1 MRAATL
7 YLSLSV
13 FSAGLA
19 AFGPGLAPAAAQ
31 APEQNS
37 TNLGAFDERMIG
49 RIVYGPDGQ
58 PVGEV
63 RALDRGRLI
72 VAVDSA
78 LGIGTRE
85 IGLTRAQ
92 VGQSG
97 SGLQPRLV
105 TSLTRQELSRLP
117 EAGGENAPL
126 TGPPRGTPR
135 P

>member
-1 MRAATL
+1 MRAAAL

-13 FSAGLA
+13 LAAGLA
-19 AFGPGLAPAAAQ
+19 AAQ
-31 APEQNS
+31 VPEQNS

-49 RIVYGPDGQ
+49 RIVHGPDGR
-58 PVGEV
+58 PIGEV

-92 VGQSG
+92 VSQSG

-105 TSLTRQELSRLP
+105 TSLTRDELSRLP
-117 EAGGENAPL
+117 EAGAEAAPL
-126 TGPPRGTPR
+126 TGPPGGVTPPLPR